1 MNNDVEMLSWPS
13 QQPTS
18 WLTNYQ
24 GPLHPMSGYDTSSI
38 SSDGDT
44 YSDTSA
50 SLRGPSYHYQYYGA
64 SSASSAPQQQQ
75 YYSSRPPLSSYSYL
89 SEPLH
94 PHQTTDGPS
103 SEYPVHPPPP
113 PPCPMARLPVD
124 ILLYIASLRFLTLND
139 IVQWRATASIFYN
152 YIPMPNAA
160 MVCYWIDPTLNS
172 LLPLCHQN

>member
-24 GPLHPMSGYDTSSI
+24 GPLHPMNGHDASSI
-38 SSDGDT
+38 SSDCDT
-44 YSDTSA
+44 SSDTSA
-50 SLRGPSYHYQYYGA
+50 SLHGPSYHYQYYGA

-75 YYSSRPPLSSYSYL
+75 YYSSRPPPSPYSYL

-94 PHQTTDGPS
+94 PHQTIDGPS
-103 SEYPVHPPPP
+103 AQYAVHPPPA
-113 PPCPMARLPVD
+113 PCPMARLPVD

-139 IVQWRATASIFYN
+139 IVQWRATASLFYHS
-152 YIPMPNAA
+152 IPMPSAA
-160 MVCYWIDPTLNS
+160 M
-172 LLPLCHQN
+172 